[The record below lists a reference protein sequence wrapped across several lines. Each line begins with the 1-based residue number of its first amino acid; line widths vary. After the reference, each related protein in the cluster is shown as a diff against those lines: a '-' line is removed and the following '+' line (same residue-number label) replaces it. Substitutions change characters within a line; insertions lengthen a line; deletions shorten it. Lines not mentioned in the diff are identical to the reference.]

1 MAISILCG
9 RLGEAF
15 YVGEALVGSGY
26 EVAHVDIIL
35 GEKRSAAGLAFANAL
50 SNPSAGHTAML
61 AVLRPNLPVK
71 PSTLIVPK
79 VTVKSMED
87 SEKVFGPAQAAVAK
101 AIADAVEEGIIPMDK
116 CEDWVVVVS
125 VFVHPKARDYRKI
138 YQFNYAATKLA
149 VRRALKGY
157 PSVEKILREKDRA
170 VHPIMGFRVKRLWS
184 PPYLQVALDLSN
196 LEKALEIVK
205 QMPRSERLIIEAGTP
220 LIKAYGVRAIEKIRE
235 VWRDVFIVADLK
247 TMDVGRIEVK
257 EAADA
262 TADAV
267 CILAAASKT
276 TIDKAILE
284 ARKQGIYA
292 VLDTMEVSNPIAKL
306 ETLEYKPDVVLL
318 HTSADVERKTVES
331 GKTVEYRWGEIS
343 EIKSRFKVLVAVAG
357 GITPSTASEALKN
370 GADIIVVG
378 RYIVGSEDPKWAAE
392 QFLNL
397 MPPEPDVMRLALD
410 EDESIGEI

>member
-1 MAISILCG
+1 MIICTCG
-9 RLGEAF
+9 RLERGF
-15 YVGEALVGSGY
+15 YIGEALIGLGY
-26 EVAHVDIIL
+26 EVAHVDIVI
-35 GEKRSAAGLAFANAL
+35 GEKNGPAGLAFTNAL

-87 SEKVFGPAQAAVAK
+87 SEKVFGPTQAAVAK
-101 AIADAVEEGIIPMDK
+101 AIADAVEEGIIPRDK
-116 CEDWVVVVS
+116 CEDWVVIVS
-125 VFVHPKARDYRKI
+125 AFVHPKAKDYRKI

-149 VRRALKGY
+149 IRRALKGY
-157 PSVEKILREKDRA
+157 PSVEKILREKNKA

-205 QMPRSERLIIEAGTP
+205 QLPKSERVILEAGTP
-220 LIKAYGVRAIEKIRE
+220 LIKAYGVGVVGKIRE
-235 VWRDVFIVADLK
+235 IWKDAFIVADLK
-247 TMDVGRIEVK
+247 TMDVGRVEVK

-284 ARKQGIYA
+284 AQKQGVYSI
-292 VLDTMEVSNPIAKL
+292 LDMMEVSNPIAKI
-306 ETLEYKPDVVLL
+306 EALEYKPDIVLL
-318 HTSADVERKTVES
+318 HVSADVERRAVES
-331 GKTVEYRWGEIS
+331 GKPVEFKWNEIS
-343 EIKSRFKVLVAVAG
+343 EVKSSFKVLVAVAG
-357 GITPSTASEALKN
+357 GITPSSAIEALKS
-370 GADIIVVG
+370 GADVIVVG
-378 RYIVGSEDPKWAAE
+378 RYIVGSGDPRRASE

-397 MPPEPDVMRLALD
+397 MPPEPDVMRLTLD

>member
-1 MAISILCG
+1 MMICTCG
-9 RLGEAF
+9 RLERGF
-15 YVGEALVGSGY
+15 YIGEALIGLGY
-26 EVAHVDIIL
+26 EVAHVDIVI
-35 GEKRSAAGLAFANAL
+35 GEKNGPAGLAFTNAL

-87 SEKVFGPAQAAVAK
+87 SEKVFGPTQAAVAK
-101 AIADAVEEGIIPMDK
+101 AIADAVEEGIIPRDK
-116 CEDWVVVVS
+116 CEDWVVIVS
-125 VFVHPKARDYRKI
+125 AFVHPKAKDYRKI

-149 VRRALKGY
+149 IRRALKGY
-157 PSVEKILREKDRA
+157 PTAEKILREKDKA

-184 PPYLQVALDLSN
+184 PPYLQVALDLSS

-205 QMPRSERLIIEAGTP
+205 QLPKSERVILEAGTP
-220 LIKAYGVRAIEKIRE
+220 LIKAYGVGVIGKIRE
-235 VWRDVFIVADLK
+235 IWKDAFIVADLK
-247 TMDVGRIEVK
+247 IMDVGRVEVK

-284 ARKQGIYA
+284 AQKQGVYSI
-292 VLDTMEVSNPIAKL
+292 LDMMEVSNPIAKI
-306 ETLEYKPDVVLL
+306 EALEYKPDIVLL
-318 HTSADVERKTVES
+318 HVSADVERKAVES
-331 GKTVEYRWGEIS
+331 GKPVEFKWNEIS
-343 EIKSRFKVLVAVAG
+343 EVKSRFKVLVAVAG
-357 GITPSTASEALKN
+357 GITPSSAIEALKS
-370 GADIIVVG
+370 GADVIVVG
-378 RYIVGSEDPKWAAE
+378 RYIVGSGDPRRASE

-397 MPPEPDVMRLALD
+397 MPLEPDVMRLTLD

>member
-1 MAISILCG
+1 M
-9 RLGEAF
+9 GESF
-15 YVGEALVGSGY
+15 YVGEALIGLGY
-26 EVAHVDIIL
+26 EVAHVEVVV
-35 GEKRSAAGLAFANAL
+35 GEKNGPAGLAFVNAL

-61 AVLRPNLPVK
+61 AILRPNLPVK
-71 PSTLIVPK
+71 PSTLMIPK

-87 SEKVFGPAQAAVAK
+87 SERVFGPVQAAVAK
-101 AIADAVEEGIIPMDK
+101 AIADAVEEGVIPRDK
-116 CEDWVVVVS
+116 CEDWVIIVS
-125 VFVHPKARDYRKI
+125 VFVHPRARDYRRI

-157 PSVEKILREKDRA
+157 PTVEKVLKEKDRA

-196 LEKALEIVK
+196 LEKTLEIVK
-205 QMPRSERLIIEAGTP
+205 QLPKSERVIIEAGTP
-220 LIKAYGVRAIEKIRE
+220 LIKAHGVGVVGKIRE
-235 VWRDVFIVADLK
+235 IWRDAFIVADLK
-247 TMDVGRIEVK
+247 TMDVGRVEVK

-267 CILAAASKT
+267 CILAAASKA

-284 ARKQGIYA
+284 ARKQGVYSI
-292 VLDTMEVSNPIAKL
+292 LDTIEVLNPIAKI
-306 ETLEYKPDVVLL
+306 ETLAYKPDVVLL
-318 HTSADVERKTVES
+318 HVSADVERVTVES
-331 GKTVEYRWGEIS
+331 GKSVEFKWSEIS
-343 EIKSRFKVLVAVAG
+343 EIKSRFKTLVAVAG
-357 GITPSTASEALKN
+357 GITPTSAVDALKN
-370 GADIIVVG
+370 GVDIIVVG
-378 RYIVGSEDPKWAAE
+378 RYIVGSGEPRQTAE

>member
-1 MAISILCG
+1 MMICTCG
-9 RLGEAF
+9 RLERGF
-15 YVGEALVGSGY
+15 YIGEALIGLGY
-26 EVAHVDIIL
+26 EVAHVDIVI
-35 GEKRSAAGLAFANAL
+35 GEKNGPAGLAFTNAL

-87 SEKVFGPAQAAVAK
+87 SEKVFGPTQAAVAK
-101 AIADAVEEGIIPMDK
+101 AIADAVEEGIIPRDK
-116 CEDWVVVVS
+116 CEDWVVIVS
-125 VFVHPKARDYRKI
+125 AFVHPKAKDYRKI

-149 VRRALKGY
+149 IRRALKGY
-157 PSVEKILREKDRA
+157 PTAEKILREKDKA

-184 PPYLQVALDLSN
+184 PPYLQVALDLSS

-205 QMPRSERLIIEAGTP
+205 QLPKSERVILEAGTP
-220 LIKAYGVRAIEKIRE
+220 LIKAYGVGVIGKIRE
-235 VWRDVFIVADLK
+235 IWKDAFIVADLK
-247 TMDVGRIEVK
+247 IMDVGRVEVK

-284 ARKQGIYA
+284 AQKQGVYSI
-292 VLDTMEVSNPIAKL
+292 LDMMEVSNPIAKI
-306 ETLEYKPDVVLL
+306 EALEYKPDIVLL
-318 HTSADVERKTVES
+318 HVSADVERKAVES
-331 GKTVEYRWGEIS
+331 VKPVEFKWNEIS
-343 EIKSRFKVLVAVAG
+343 EVKSRFKVLVAVAG
-357 GITPSTASEALKN
+357 GITPSSAIEALKS
-370 GADIIVVG
+370 GADVIVVG
-378 RYIVGSEDPKWAAE
+378 RYIVGSGDPRRASE

-397 MPPEPDVMRLALD
+397 MPLEPDVMRLTLD

>member
-1 MAISILCG
+1 MERG
-9 RLGEAF
+9 F
-15 YVGEALVGSGY
+15 YVGEALIGSGY
-26 EVAHVDIIL
+26 EVAHVDVVL
-35 GEKRSAAGLAFANAL
+35 GEKSGAAGLAFVNAL

-79 VTVKSMED
+79 VTVRSMED

-101 AIADAVEEGIIPMDK
+101 AIADAVEEGVIPRDK
-116 CEDWVVVVS
+116 CENWVVIVS
-125 VFVHPKARDYRKI
+125 VFVHPKARDFRRI

-149 VRRALKGY
+149 VRRALKEY
-157 PSVEKILREKDRA
+157 PTVEKVLKEKDRA
-170 VHPIMGFRVKRLWS
+170 VHPIMGFRVKKLWS
-184 PPYLQVALDLSN
+184 PPYLQVALDLSS

-205 QMPRSERLIIEAGTP
+205 QLPRSERIILEAGTP
-220 LIKAYGVRAIEKIRE
+220 LIKAYGVKAIEKIRE
-235 VWRDVFIVADLK
+235 VWRDAFIVADLK
-247 TMDVGRIEVK
+247 TMDVGRVEVK

-284 ARKQGIYA
+284 ARKQGVYSI
-292 VLDTMEVSNPIAKL
+292 LDTMEVSNPIAKI

-318 HTSADVERKTVES
+318 HVSADVERMTAES
-331 GKTVEYRWGEIS
+331 GKTVEYKWNEIA
-343 EIKSRFKVLVAVAG
+343 EIKSRFKVLLAVAG
-357 GITPSTASEALKN
+357 GITPKTSVEALKN
-370 GADIIVVG
+370 GADIVVVG
-378 RYIVGSEDPKWAAE
+378 RYIIGSEEPRRAAE

-397 MPPEPDVMRLALD
+397 MPPEPDLMRLTLD